1 MQTAYGNLQLFTSAL
16 QGVMADNQ
24 EPMSKQV
31 SNNNA
36 RIKECMSALMDQLL
50 ALQDILTG
58 ATVCGYSCLDTF
70 HCRVFEGRRIN
81 PLREEIVSLIGK
93 VCHSSPLTS
102 LIFLIDVHSI
112 LSPALLLNAVP

>member
-1 MQTAYGNLQLFTSAL
+1 
-16 QGVMADNQ
+16 MADNQ

-93 VCHSSPLTS
+93 VCHSCPLTS